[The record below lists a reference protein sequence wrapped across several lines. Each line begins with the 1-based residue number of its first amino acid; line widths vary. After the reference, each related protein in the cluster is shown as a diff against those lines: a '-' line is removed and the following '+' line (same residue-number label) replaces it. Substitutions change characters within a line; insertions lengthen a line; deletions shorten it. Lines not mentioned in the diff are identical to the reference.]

1 MVKVKT
7 VTLGLLIVILGAG
20 AASYLFPTEEKKV
33 RKQFHLLSEQVSKK
47 GGESPLALARKTRN
61 LGTLFAEKCKV
72 KTYLESFSGIYTPE
86 EISGYAARGRLQF
99 TELNL
104 KFYDITIIF
113 PEKEVAKVDLT
124 ARVKGRLTSGED
136 LDETHELACVLKKIE
151 NRWRFTDI
159 EMVEVLKK

>member
-1 MVKVKT
+1 VK
-7 VTLGLLIVILGAG
+7 
-20 AASYLFPTEEKKV
+20 
-33 RKQFHLLSEQVSKK
+33 KQFHLLSEQVSKK
-47 GGESPLALARKTRN
+47 RGESPLTLARKTRN
-61 LGTLFAEKCKV
+61 LGSLFAEKCDF
-72 KTYLESFSGIYTPE
+72 KTYLDSLSGSYTPE
-86 EISGYAARGRLQF
+86 EISSYAARGRLQF

-104 KFYDITIIF
+104 KFYDITIVF